1 MKNVMEKVLGQVV
14 DQNAEADLMF
24 SSSRS
29 LKMSSEKGAIST
41 YNVAGTQILGIR
53 VIKDGRVG
61 LSYTESM
68 DEESLSLMVSKA
80 LQNAETTVQNH
91 DEKVLNISGT
101 ISDELSVPETE
112 VDLAVKTARAIEL
125 ETEVRKLDSRVT
137 SVPYNSYS
145 EQDYL
150 SHYLSTKGRFTT
162 YKDKS
167 YTIVSS
173 AVMDEKGKKSS
184 YYDYH
189 TAHVFRDLKFK
200 KVIDTAFFHAKNLLE
215 EKTLPS
221 GKYNVRFTEDSLKS
235 LIDCFS
241 NFYSAKSAM
250 DKLNPW
256 ASHLGEVVISKDL
269 SITDHPTFERS
280 FRTSKFDSEGVERKP
295 LELIKDGVLKS
306 LYHNS
311 VTATHFK
318 TQTTGHASRSATS
331 PLGVYGTDLLIQGK
345 NSKPLPDKY
354 LEVIQM
360 DGLYSGA
367 NRVTGAFSVAIKGYV
382 WEHGQ
387 RVSTFG
393 NITMSGKLM
402 DLLKNVEVVGGEM
415 IASTDE
421 SFFSV
426 PLIFHGVSVAGT

>member
-1 MKNVMEKVLGQVV
+1 
-14 DQNAEADLMF
+14 
-24 SSSRS
+24 
-29 LKMSSEKGAIST
+29 
-41 YNVAGTQILGIR
+41 
-53 VIKDGRVG
+53 
-61 LSYTESM
+61 
-68 DEESLSLMVSKA
+68 MVTKA
-80 LQNAETTVQNH
+80 LQNAETTVQNPN
-91 DEKVLNISGT
+91 EKILNISGS
-101 ISDELSVPETE
+101 ISDELSMPEAE
-112 VDLAVKTARAIEL
+112 VDLAVKTAKALEL

-137 SVPYNSYS
+137 SVPHNSYS

-167 YTIVSS
+167 YSIATS
-173 AVMDEKGKKSS
+173 ALMDDKGKKSN

-189 TAHVFRDLKFK
+189 IAHVYNDLNFK

-215 EKTLPS
+215 EKTLPT

-256 ASHLGEVVISKDL
+256 ADSLGQEVISKDL
-269 SITDHPTFERS
+269 TITDHPLFERS

-295 LELIKDGVLKS
+295 LILVKEGVLKS

-345 NSKPLPDKY
+345 NVKPMPEKY

-367 NRVTGAFSVAIKGYV
+367 NRVTGTFSVAIKGYV
-382 WEHGQ
+382 WERGE
-387 RVSTFG
+387 RISTFG
-393 NITMSGKLM
+393 NITMSGKLTE
-402 DLLKNVEVVGGEM
+402 LFKNVEVVGNEM
-415 IASTDE
+415 LSSTDE

>member
-1 MKNVMEKVLGQVV
+1 MKNVMEKVLNQVV
-14 DQNAEADLMF
+14 DKNAEADLMF

-68 DEESLSLMVSKA
+68 DEESLALMVSKA
-80 LQNAETTVQNH
+80 LQNAETTVQNP
-91 DEKVLNISGT
+91 DEKILNISGSIT
-101 ISDELSVPETE
+101 DELSMPETE

-167 YTIVSS
+167 YSIVSS

-189 TAHVFRDLKFK
+189 TAHVFKDLKFK

-221 GKYNVRFTEDSLKS
+221 GKYNVRFTEDSLKG

-250 DKLNPW
+250 DKMNPW
-256 ASHLGEVVISKDL
+256 ASHLGEEVISKDL
-269 SITDHPTFERS
+269 TITDHPTFDRS

-318 TQTTGHASRSATS
+318 TQTTGHAARSATS

-345 NSKPLPDKY
+345 NTKPLPDKY

-402 DLLKNVEVVGGEM
+402 DLLKNVEVVGSEM